1 MKKDDIAVSEK
12 GLVGRVVE
20 ASSRILRIMLITDMA
35 SRVPI
40 KILETGENAI
50 AVGNGTSIMSLEH
63 LQSREMITNSY
74 KRPTEVGD
82 ILVTSGVGGIF
93 PPDIMVGIVTAI
105 KDEEISVKP
114 FVSFHTLEI
123 VRILY
128 DHLAA

>member
-1 MKKDDIAVSEK
+1 MILCANFKANKTRQETRAYMA
-12 GLVGRVVE
+12 VVE
-20 ASSRILRIMLITDMA
+20 SFVSVNEIDDTVIVFPPFTA
-35 SRVPI
+35 
-40 KILETGENAI
+40 
-50 AVGNGTSIMSLEH
+50 LEH
-63 LQSREMITNSY
+63 LPRREMLTKSY